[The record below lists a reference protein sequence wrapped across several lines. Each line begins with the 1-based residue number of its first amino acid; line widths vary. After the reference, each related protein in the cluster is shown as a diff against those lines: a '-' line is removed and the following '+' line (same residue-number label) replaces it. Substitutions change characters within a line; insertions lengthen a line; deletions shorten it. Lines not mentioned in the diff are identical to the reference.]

1 MLPIPTPLPGPNPSP
16 SPARARVRACSIALA
31 LGLLAALPA
40 KAVVLADAD
49 GTGNTTSP
57 PDTPG
62 FANVGEVNGL
72 SGVYVRNGWVL
83 TAGHVGEHPLVLA
96 GETFTPFA
104 RSTVRFVNEDGSR
117 ADLIAFKLTTRPALP
132 DLAITSAPPS
142 RNASVTIIGNGRNR
156 GPALSWMGH
165 DGWSWGTGRT
175 IRWGRN
181 RISDVG
187 ELTLDTRSFWLEF
200 DTPGRPGAEDQEA
213 DVATGDSGG
222 AAFIDSG
229 ASAEL
234 AGIIFAHTTFPGQPA
249 NSSLFGNGAF
259 VADLYAYREQILS
272 VIDQPACSD
281 GIDDDG
287 DGLSDFPDD
296 PGCSDPEDPDERGA
310 VFECD
315 NGIDDDGDDLYDF
328 PEDDGCLHATN
339 PVEAPEPGVGA
350 ALPIGIAALVWLSR
364 PRGPRGSCRAARRTR
379 ASRSLLSRRPEAA
392 P

>member
-1 MLPIPTPLPGPNPSP
+1 MYK
-16 SPARARVRACSIALA
+16 RQ
-31 LGLLAALPA
+31 
-40 KAVVLADAD
+40 
-49 GTGNTTSP
+49 
-57 PDTPG
+57 
-62 FANVGEVNGL
+62 
-72 SGVYVRNGWVL
+72 
-83 TAGHVGEHPLVLA
+83 
-96 GETFTPFA
+96 
-104 RSTVRFVNEDGSR
+104 
-117 ADLIAFKLTTRPALP
+117 ALP

-156 GPALSWMGH
+156 GSPLSWMGH
-165 DGWSWGTGRT
+165 DGWSWGSGRT

-222 AAFIDSG
+222 AAFIGSG
-229 ASAEL
+229 TRAEL
-234 AGIIFAHTTFPGQPA
+234 AGIIFAHTTFPDQPP
-249 NSSLFGNGAF
+249 NSSLFGNATV

-287 DGLSDFPDD
+287 DGLADFPAAPGCTHPADRDEHAPELVCVNAAEDD
-296 PGCSDPEDPDERGA
+296 GDGLSAADEPGCSDPEDPDERGA